1 MQTLKVFNNVSL
13 DGYFVDERGDMSWAH
28 RQADDEWNAFSA
40 ENASGGEGG
49 LLLFGRVTYELME
62 SYWPTPEAKE
72 EMPVV
77 ADAMN
82 TMDKVVFSRSMQ
94 DASWQNTRVVNGDI
108 EGFVRKMKDQS
119 GPGMVIM
126 GSGTI
131 VSQLTDARL
140 IDEYEVIVNPIVL
153 GAGRTMFD
161 GVKDQVTA
169 SAPASAWDRSW
180 LLLSTVR
187 DVYPR
192 S

>member
-1 MQTLKVFNNVSL
+1 
-13 DGYFVDERGDMSWAH
+13 
-28 RQADDEWNAFSA
+28 
-40 ENASGGEGG
+40 
-49 LLLFGRVTYELME
+49 ME